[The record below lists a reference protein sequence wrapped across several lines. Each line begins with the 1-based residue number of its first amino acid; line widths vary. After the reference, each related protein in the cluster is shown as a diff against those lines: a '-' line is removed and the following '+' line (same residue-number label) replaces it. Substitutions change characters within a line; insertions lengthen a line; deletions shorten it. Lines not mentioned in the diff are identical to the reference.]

1 MTESW
6 AGPGNE
12 ANLIPRPHPFF
23 VFGEKDNLP
32 YSGKLSREKTCANF
46 EVLWLFAEVFSVK
59 FRGVASF
66 SGTSKQLVKV
76 SPNK

>member
-1 MTESW
+1 MGSW
-6 AGPGNE
+6 NE
-12 ANLIPRPHPFF
+12 ASLIPRPHPFF
-23 VFGEKDNLP
+23 VFGEKDKKHIP

-76 SPNK
+76 SLNK